1 MPKIVFAPLAA
12 VFLALLLTACSQH
25 VTSTTGSASS
35 SASNGTAAQFIARGN
50 EPFWTVKVN
59 GSTLTLITPENLAG
73 KQFNALQ
80 SVSTDSLKF
89 TGQDQG
95 HAFTLLIVP
104 GTCTDSMSDEVFSYT
119 STWTYAGDSNTGCA
133 ASGS

>member
-73 KQFNALQ
+73 KQLNALQ
-80 SVSTDSLKF
+80 SVSSDSLKF

-133 ASGS
+133 ASGG

>member
-73 KQFNALQ
+73 KQLNALQ

-133 ASGS
+133 ASGG

>member
-73 KQFNALQ
+73 KQLNALQ
-80 SVSTDSLKF
+80 SVSSDSLKY
-89 TGQDQG
+89 TGKDQG

-104 GTCTDSMSDEVFSYT
+104 GPCTDSMSDEVFSYT

-133 ASGS
+133 ASGG